1 MVAMNLEKYATFL
14 FYSEGFFQIFSCFF
28 YRYTSEPDIYTT
40 RSATAAVNLAFS
52 ADEHLPRPPPCYSS
66 HPNLVNDMSN
76 LSICSSVEP
85 PPSYTSQ
92 HDQNVL
98 DTTIIEG
105 AINLSFCP
113 NEGDLSFP
121 RHNVAQTS
129 NNTMD
134 SSYYS
139 IHSMRSWADNLDVET
154 LSLGSQIDQHEN
166 LHSDDCRELPNLD
179 SLYDEHLQQRISV
192 DQSQRNEYSMPGA
205 KFQKARIPHRSNYAA
220 KMSSRVQRA
229 KALGRQYSSTPVLV
243 EQNSFPINHR
253 RVSLDTNDVEHSVN
267 TNYKY
272 PKYSKPHN
280 NCVER
285 RVKSFAQLDQNSN
298 PEYRSR
304 LQKDTDKAES
314 TTCCNSRSS
323 LAKTYTGGHGLKFW
337 RNNKTSMS
345 TACVSTCK
353 SEVSIPE
360 TFESDE
366 GFQDDSETASSV
378 QEATKSL
385 HASTKSVNTIFFTP
399 NITSTSLSQLY
410 LADLNSVGSNSSVN
424 SWEC

>member
-1 MVAMNLEKYATFL
+1 MALEKHVAFL
-14 FYSEGFFQIFSCFF
+14 FSNGGSFQMFSIFFC
-28 YRYTSEPDIYTT
+28 RYTSEPDIYTT

-52 ADEHLPRPPPCYSS
+52 ADEQLSRPPPCYSS
-66 HPNLVNDMSN
+66 QPNLVNDLSN

-92 HDQNVL
+92 RDQNVL
-98 DTTIIEG
+98 DTTIIDG

-113 NEGDLSFP
+113 DEGDLSFQ

-139 IHSMRSWADNLDVET
+139 IHSMRSWADNLDEET
-154 LSLGSQIDQHEN
+154 LSLGSQIDQQEN
-166 LHSDDCRELPNLD
+166 PHLDGCRELPNLD
-179 SLYDEHLQQRISV
+179 TPYNEHLQQHVSV
-192 DQSQRNEYSMPGA
+192 YQPQRNEYSMPGA

-220 KMSSRVQRA
+220 KMCSRVQRA

-243 EQNSFPINHR
+243 EQNSLPIDHR
-253 RVSLDTNDVEHSVN
+253 RVSQDTDDVGHSV
-267 TNYKY
+267 TTDYKY

-285 RVKSFAQLDQNSN
+285 RVKSVAQLDENSN

-304 LQKDTDKAES
+304 LRKETDKAES

-366 GFQDDSETASSV
+366 GFQDDSEAATPVQKVTKPLYASS
-378 QEATKSL
+378 
-385 HASTKSVNTIFFTP
+385 KSVNTIFFTP
-399 NITSTSLSQLY
+399 NITSASLSQLY
-410 LADLNSVGSNSSVN
+410 LGDMNSVGSNSSVN